1 MLIKIIYYF
10 VKGLNKI
17 FGLPLTFSH
26 DGEDLVL
33 RKYLA
38 KIENGRYIDIGAN
51 TPIWGSNTFYFY
63 LLGWKGICLDPLPNL
78 KKKYKLIR
86 RNDKFINA
94 AFFGSQSKNQN
105 ELNFFYYKT
114 HKDNSTFDPERVKQL
129 RDNFGREPSSII
141 SVPKINVEEVMSTF
155 KDFFEHSKEIH
166 LLNLDIEGFE
176 RDILEDLFT
185 QNAYPW
191 IVCVEEIGQTAETLE
206 SNEIYQLMKKNN
218 YMLGSRTFLSSFYIL
233 RNKLGELPSDFIKE
247 LNI

>member
-94 AFFGSQSKNQN
+94 AVFGSQSKNQN